1 MRVIGHPAPMWQA
14 FAGHASDHRR
24 EALLAMHYQALAT
37 DYDGTLAKDGQVDEA
52 VLAALQALRASG
64 RRLILISGRE
74 HQDLLR
80 VFPNLHVFDRVVL
93 ENGAVLTRPAEG
105 DAVCFGEPPPPS
117 FVESLRRRNVSPL
130 STGDVIVSSWEPNET
145 AVLECIRELGL
156 EYQVIFNKGAV
167 MVLPPG
173 INKASGL
180 RAALKDLQLSPH
192 NVVGIGNA
200 ENDQSFMQICGCS
213 VAVGNALPS
222 IKETSDIVTDGARG
236 NGVREIAGR
245 LIENDL
251 ADVPLSA
258 SRHRVILGEVG
269 EGGEIM
275 LPVRGSSVLVAGSS
289 GSGKSTL
296 IQALLERLAEREYQ
310 YCVIDP
316 EGDYEHL
323 AATLVAGSREHAPDI
338 AQVIENLEQ
347 PDVNLAVNLLA
358 IALAE
363 RPAFIELLSAL
374 LQLRVRVGRPHWTVI
389 DEAHHMLPA
398 ADAPSGIAPS
408 LGGMVFVTVHPD
420 QLSMAAL
427 AVVDL
432 VIAVG
437 ATSRDTIE
445 MFCQQ
450 LGRPTPPLPNEP
462 LLPEEALAW
471 TPSAGASPVRITAP
485 KPRGERRRHIRKYA
499 EGHLG
504 EDKSFYFRGPDGL
517 LNLRA
522 QNLGLFVQMA
532 DGVDDATWLHHLR
545 AGDYSRWLRE
555 SIKDLELAAEAEQ
568 AEADPEADPSSTR
581 QRIR

>member
-1 MRVIGHPAPMWQA
+1 
-14 FAGHASDHRR
+14 
-24 EALLAMHYQALAT
+24 MHYQALAT
-37 DYDGTLAKDGQVDEA
+37 DYDGTLAKDGLVDET

-64 RRLILISGRE
+64 RRLILVSGRE

-80 VFPNLHVFDRVVL
+80 VFPFLHAFDRVVL
-93 ENGAVLTRPAEG
+93 ENGALLICPAEG
-105 DAVCFGEPPPPS
+105 NAVPLGEPPPPS

-145 AVLECIRELGL
+145 TVLECIRELGL

-192 NVVGIGNA
+192 NVVGIGDA
-200 ENDQSFMQICGCS
+200 ENDQSFLQICGCS
-213 VAVGNALPS
+213 VAVANALPS
-222 IKETSDIVTDGARG
+222 IKETSDIVTAGARG
-236 NGVREIAGR
+236 DGVREIAVR
-245 LIENDL
+245 LIDNDL
-251 ADVPLSA
+251 ADVLLSA
-258 SRHRVILGEVG
+258 SRHRVILGEAG
-269 EGGEIM
+269 ADDGGGEII
-275 LPVRGSSVLVAGSS
+275 LPPRGSSVLVAGSS

-296 IQALLERLAEREYQ
+296 IQALLERLGEREYQ

-338 AQVIENLEQ
+338 AQVIEHLEK

-363 RPAFIELLSAL
+363 RPAFFIELLSAL

-420 QLSMAAL
+420 QLSVAAL

-437 ATSRDTIE
+437 ATSRETIE
-445 MFCQQ
+445 MFCRQ

-462 LLPEEALAW
+462 LLPDEALAW
-471 TPSAGASPVRITAP
+471 TPSARASPVRIAAP

-499 EGHLG
+499 EGQLG

-532 DGVDDATWLHHLR
+532 EGVDDATWVHHLR

-555 SIKDLELAAEAEQ
+555 SIKDSELAAEAEQ

-581 QRIR
+581 QRIREAIERRYTGPATTR